1 MKEIFAKLVA
11 KEDLSAEEMT
21 AVAERLFSGQLS
33 DAETAAFLL
42 GLTAK
47 GESFDEIA
55 SLIKV
60 IRSHAKKVPG
70 NFHDL
75 MDNCGTGGDRS
86 FSFNISTT
94 TSFLLAA
101 GGIKLAK
108 HGNRSISS
116 KSGSADV
123 LEELGIKLDVSPE
136 VIERALDEAGLAF
149 LFAQS
154 MHPVM
159 RYVGPARQTLGIP
172 TIMNIIGPLNH
183 PMDLD
188 YQLMSLYREDLQETC
203 AKLLDYLG
211 RKRAVIITGPDNMD
225 EAALYGVNHYTLL
238 DHGTITKGQ
247 FSYADLGMDEVPLCE
262 IQGGD
267 AKENAA
273 ILLSVLRNEPSPFRE
288 TTIVNAA
295 LGFFAAGKVET
306 LKDGVTLAR
315 EVLASGKALA
325 VLDKLKEV
333 QV

>member
-1 MKEIFAKLVA
+1 MKEIFAKLVV

-21 AVAERLFSGQLS
+21 AVAEKLFSGQLS

-136 VIERALDEAGLAF
+136 VIEKALDEAGLAF

-183 PMDLD
+183 LWTWIISSWVCIERICRRLVPSFLITLGASVRSSS
-188 YQLMSLYREDLQETC
+188 QVQIIWT
-203 AKLLDYLG
+203 KL
-211 RKRAVIITGPDNMD
+211 RSMVSITIR
-225 EAALYGVNHYTLL
+225 Y
-238 DHGTITKGQ
+238 
-247 FSYADLGMDEVPLCE
+247 
-262 IQGGD
+262 
-267 AKENAA
+267 
-273 ILLSVLRNEPSPFRE
+273 
-288 TTIVNAA
+288 
-295 LGFFAAGKVET
+295 
-306 LKDGVTLAR
+306 
-315 EVLASGKALA
+315 
-325 VLDKLKEV
+325 
-333 QV
+333 

>member
-21 AVAERLFSGQLS
+21 AVAEKLFSGQLS

-70 NFHDL
+70 NFRDL

-123 LEELGIKLDVSPE
+123 LEELGIKLDASPE

-188 YQLMSLYREDLQETC
+188 YQLMGLYREDLQETC

-225 EAALYGVNHYTLL
+225 EAALYGINHYTLL

-247 FSYADLGMDEVPLCE
+247 FSYADLGMDEVPLE
-262 IQGGD
+262 AIKGGD

-306 LKDGVTLAR
+306 LKDGVVLAR

>member
-21 AVAERLFSGQLS
+21 AVAEKLFSGQLS

-188 YQLMSLYREDLQETC
+188 YQLMGLYREDLQETC

-247 FSYADLGMDEVPLCE
+247 FSYADLGMDEVPLE
-262 IQGGD
+262 AIKGGD
-267 AKENAA
+267 ATENAA

-306 LKDGVTLAR
+306 LEDGVTLAR

>member
-1 MKEIFAKLVA
+1 MKEIFAKLVV

-188 YQLMSLYREDLQETC
+188 YQLMGLYREDLQETC

-238 DHGTITKGQ
+238 DHGTIIKGQ
-247 FSYADLGMDEVPLCE
+247 FSYADLVMDEVPLCE

-273 ILLSVLRNEPSPFRE
+273 ILLSVLRNDPSPFRE
-288 TTIVNAA
+288 TTVVNAA

-306 LKDGVTLAR
+306 LKYGVTLAR

>member
-1 MKEIFAKLVA
+1 MKTIFAKLVA
-11 KEDLSAEEMT
+11 KEDLSTQEMT
-21 AVAERLFSGQLS
+21 EVAERLFSGQLS
-33 DAETAAFLL
+33 DAQTTAFLL
-42 GLTAK
+42 GLTEK

-55 SLIKV
+55 SLIAV
-60 IRSHAKKVPG
+60 IRSYAKKVPG
-70 NFHDL
+70 KFHDV
-75 MDNCGTGGDRS
+75 MDNCGTGGDCS

-123 LEELGIKLDVSPE
+123 LENLGIKIDASPE
-136 VIERALDEAGLAF
+136 VIKKALEEVGLAF

-159 RYVGPARQTLGIP
+159 RHVGPARQILGIP

-188 YQLMSLYREDLQETC
+188 YQLMGLYREDLQETC
-203 AKLLDYLG
+203 AKLLHHLG
-211 RKRAVIITGPDNMD
+211 RKRAIIITGPDNMD

-238 DHGTITKGQ
+238 DYGKITKGQ
-247 FSYADLGMDEVPLCE
+247 FSYADLGMKEIPLAA
-262 IQGGD
+262 IKGGN
-267 AKENAA
+267 AKENAD
-273 ILLSVLRNEPSPFRE
+273 ILVSVLKNEPSPYRE

-295 LGFFAAGKVET
+295 LGFFAAGKVAT
-306 LKDGVTLAR
+306 LQEGVNLAR
-315 EVLASGKALA
+315 QVLASGKALD
-325 VLDKLKEV
+325 VLNKLKEV

>member
-21 AVAERLFSGQLS
+21 AVAEKLFSGQLT

-188 YQLMSLYREDLQETC
+188 YQLMGLYREDLQETC

-247 FSYADLGMDEVPLCE
+247 FSYADLGMDEVPLE
-262 IQGGD
+262 AIQGGD